1 MGGHMKL
8 SLIVTSYSGV
18 AIERT
23 LSITL
28 NQEGATLGRREDNTL
43 ILPDIKRFISGY
55 HAVIEYKHPNYYI
68 TDIST
73 NGVLINQFKML
84 RGHGNSVKLSDGDEL
99 NIGDYSILV
108 KIIGGNQ
115 ENIEIDPIDSLTENG
130 INLPED
136 LIAEIKSDPV
146 QGIIDE
152 NELFSC
158 DGESNQEICENLF
171 DLPDNQ
177 FPESPSNEKDI
188 AVKDNLNRVSAHKE
202 TSHPFERKAVDQ
214 LTPQNYPEIP
224 PAIFSDDLHLK
235 DHNKK
240 NDAFVPSA
248 SLEESV
254 LPQKSKSK
262 NPIRNTQSV
271 TTDRPE
277 TSPHELKERAATEFQ
292 HELIHNFLSGAQLD
306 EGKFAETL
314 DPKTFYVIGKIL
326 RASVQGT
333 MEVLLGRAKIKNE
346 MHLDLTMI
354 RPRQNNPFKFSI
366 SADETLAKLLS
377 SQDSGYLPPEE
388 AIKEAFDDI
397 KAHQYSVMAGMQ
409 TALLAVIQRFEP
421 KKLEQRLHKQSPIS
435 ARIPIHK
442 QAKLWDLFEQLYE
455 EIEHE
460 TEDNFYHL
468 FGQAFAETYEQ
479 QIHKLKAS
487 PKDIPFK

>member
-1 MGGHMKL
+1 MKL

-73 NGVLINQFKML
+73 NGVLINQSKML

-108 KIIGGNQ
+108 KMIIGDNQ
-115 ENIEIDPIDSLTENG
+115 ENTDLHPIDSLTENA

-136 LIAEIKSDPV
+136 LIPEIKSDPV
-146 QGIIDE
+146 QGKIDD
-152 NELFSC
+152 NELFPYEGRSI
-158 DGESNQEICENLF
+158 QEICENLF

-177 FPESPSNEKDI
+177 FPESPSSNKDD
-188 AVKDNLNRVSAHKE
+188 AVEGDLNRVSAIKE
-202 TSHPFERKAVDQ
+202 TPRPFARAVDQ
-214 LTPQNYPEIP
+214 PTPKDHPELP
-224 PAIFSDDLHLK
+224 PAIFSDDLHLEG
-235 DHNKK
+235 HNKK

-248 SLEESV
+248 SLEEESE
-254 LPQKSKSK
+254 LPQKSESK
-262 NPIRNTQSV
+262 DPIRKTRSV
-271 TTDRPE
+271 TTDRPD
-277 TSPHELKERAATEFQ
+277 TSPHELKERTVTEFQ

-314 DPKTFYVIGKIL
+314 DPKSFYVIGKIL

-333 MEVLLGRAKIKNE
+333 MDVLLGRAKIKNE

-354 RPRQNNPFKFSI
+354 RPRLNNPFKFSV

-377 SQDSGYLPPEE
+377 TQDTGYLPPEE

-409 TALLAVIQRFEP
+409 TALLAVIQRFDP
-421 KKLEQRLHKQSPIS
+421 KKLEQCLQKQSPIS

-442 QAKLWDLFEQLYE
+442 QARLWNLFEQLYE

-487 PKDIPFK
+487 PKDIPIK